1 MKRKLAMNENDTLSN
16 VLYID
21 LTKKKSWVK
30 RRNDLFEKFLGG
42 TGVATQLLLEECP
55 EGIDPLDPES
65 PIIFAVGPLTGVFPL
80 ASKTC
85 AMFKSPHTGDLG
97 ESHAGGRSAIAIRM
111 AGYGAIVIKGSSE
124 IPVYLS
130 IHDGKVLFKNA
141 TTLWGMKNGSIPA
154 RVMRQQEKGEGLRA
168 IFRIGQA
175 GENLV
180 TYSNVTTETYRHF
193 GRLGLGAVFGSKKL
207 KGLVVAGKRMIEVN
221 NKKEYRKL
229 YNDIYQAA
237 TDSPVMKKYHDIG
250 TAVNIKSLN
259 TLKALPVK
267 NLQESFTDSIEPVTG
282 EEMAKNHLAR
292 RIACAHCPVA
302 CIHLAYL
309 REPYADDPYFYK
321 TTPVSYDFELIY
333 SLGTMVGISDPP
345 EMLKLIDKVEEA
357 GVDAMS
363 MGVILAWITEM
374 FDRKKISN
382 ADIDGLQVKWGDADA
397 YIDLVEKITHPNTA
411 FLKACAKGVDH
422 AANEFGGK
430 EFAMQFGKNEMPGYH
445 TGPAGYLGFL
455 LGARHSHLD
464 NGGYSIDQKEM
475 LKDPLSAENVV
486 DKLLDEEAIRQI
498 LSSIAVCF
506 FARGIYDLKLVSEGL
521 KLVGFDF
528 DDKQLHEI
536 GKQIHLSK
544 YQFKMREGF
553 KFEKLEIPERIY
565 ETVDPTG
572 KITKEFIQTGLKYAE
587 NLIVQ

>member
-1 MKRKLAMNENDTLSN
+1 MNKNNTLSN

-21 LTKKKSWVK
+21 LTKKKFWVED
-30 RRNDLFEKFLGG
+30 RRELFEKYLGG
-42 TGVATQLLLEECP
+42 TGVATQLLMEECP
-55 EGIDPLDPES
+55 EGIDPLYPEN

-130 IHDGKVLFKNA
+130 IREGKVSFKNA
-141 TTLWGMKNGSIPA
+141 ETLWGMKDGSIPA
-154 RVMRQQEKGEGLRA
+154 RVIRQNEKGEGLRA

-207 KGLVVAGKRMIEVN
+207 KGLVVSGKRMIEVN

-229 YNDIYQAA
+229 YDDIYKAA
-237 TDSPVMKKYHDIG
+237 TDSPLMKKYHDLG
-250 TAVNIKSLN
+250 TPANIKSLN
-259 TLKALPVK
+259 TLKGLPVK
-267 NLQESFTDSIEPVTG
+267 NFQESHTESIEPITG
-282 EEMAKNHLAR
+282 EAMAKNHLAR
-292 RIACAHCPVA
+292 RVACAHCPVA

-309 REPYADDPYFYK
+309 REPYEDDPYFFK
-321 TTPVSYDFELIY
+321 TSPVGYDYELIY
-333 SLGTMVGISDPP
+333 ALGTMVGIYDPT
-345 EMLKLIDKVEEA
+345 EMLKLIDKVEET

-374 FDRKKISN
+374 YERNKISG
-382 ADIDGLQVKWGDADA
+382 ADIEEVEIKWGDADA
-397 YIDLVEKITHPNTA
+397 YIQLVDKITHPKTE
-411 FLKACAKGVDH
+411 FLKACAKGVDF
-422 AANEFGGK
+422 AAAQYGGK
-430 EFAMQFGKNEMPGYH
+430 EFAMQFGKNEAPGYH
-445 TGPAGYLGFL
+445 TGPAAYLGFL

-464 NGGYSIDQKEM
+464 NAGYSIDQKE
-475 LKDPLSAENVV
+475 LLDSTLAPENVV
-486 DKLLDEEAIRQI
+486 DKLLDEEATRQI

-506 FARGIYDLKLVSEGL
+506 FARGIYDLNLVSQGL
-521 KLVGFDF
+521 KLVGFDL
-528 DDKQLHEI
+528 DDKQLHEL
-536 GKQIHLSK
+536 GRQIHLSK
-544 YQFKMREGF
+544 YKFKVREGF
-553 KFEKLEIPERIY
+553 KFENLNIPERIY
-565 ETVDPTG
+565 ETEDPTG
-572 KITKEFIQTGLKYAE
+572 QITKEFIQSGLKYAQD
-587 NLIVQ
+587 LIIK

>member
-1 MKRKLAMNENDTLSN
+1 MNENDTLSR

-21 LTKKKSWVK
+21 LTKKKFWVK
-30 RRNDLFEKFLGG
+30 DRKYLFEKYLGG
-42 TGVATQLLLEECP
+42 TGVATQLLMEECP
-55 EGIDPLDPES
+55 EGIDPLSPES

-130 IHDGKVLFKNA
+130 IHDGKVFFKNA
-141 TTLWGMKNGSIPA
+141 ETLWGMKDGSIPA
-154 RVMRQQEKGEGLRA
+154 RVIRQNEKGEGLRA

-207 KGLVVAGKRMIEVN
+207 KGLVVSGKRMIEVN

-229 YNDIYQAA
+229 YNDIYKAA

-250 TAVNIKSLN
+250 TPINIKTLN
-259 TLKALPVK
+259 TLKALPIK
-267 NLQESFTDSIEPVTG
+267 NLQKSTSEYIEPITG
-282 EEMAKNHLAR
+282 EKMAKNHLAR
-292 RIACAHCPVA
+292 RVACAHCPVA

-309 REPYADDPYFYK
+309 REPYKDDPYFFK
-321 TTPVSYDFELIY
+321 TTPVGYDFELIY
-333 SLGTMVGISDPP
+333 SLGTMVGIYDPTQ
-345 EMLKLIDKVEEA
+345 MLKLIDKVEEV

-374 FDRKKISN
+374 VERNKISG
-382 ADIDGLQVKWGDADA
+382 ADIEELQIKWGDADA
-397 YIDLVEKITHPNTA
+397 YIKLVDKITHPKTE
-411 FLKACAKGVDH
+411 FLKACAKGVDF
-422 AANEFGGK
+422 AANKYGGK

-464 NGGYSIDQKEM
+464 NAGYSIDQKE
-475 LKDPLSAENVV
+475 LLDNTLAPEKVV

-506 FARGIYDLKLVSEGL
+506 FARGIYDLKLVSQGL
-521 KLVGFDF
+521 KLVGFDL
-528 DDKQLHEI
+528 DENQLHEI
-536 GKQIHLSK
+536 GRQIHLNK
-544 YQFKMREGF
+544 YQFKIREGF
-553 KFEKLEIPERIY
+553 NFDKLTIPERIY
-565 ETVDPTG
+565 ETEDPTG
-572 KITKEFIQTGLKYAE
+572 QISKEFIQAGLVYAQKQI
-587 NLIVQ
+587 N